1 MKGQL
6 WNAPPVPIMRKPFV
20 PQGEINKKDKIPGKK
35 KLSKCFQ
42 AKNSL
47 FFTGQ
52 MVGGLSNIK
61 PVFYI

>member
-35 KLSKCFQ
+35 KLSNTEEKR
-42 AKNSL
+42 
-47 FFTGQ
+47 
-52 MVGGLSNIK
+52 I
-61 PVFYI
+61 